1 MTISPHIVE
10 SIIFVNFDK
19 KAEMDIQTAK
29 LELVK
34 LIIGIDNKSII
45 DKLLSALKSENNDFW
60 LDLSESEKQEIQ
72 FGIDQLDSGHRVS
85 LDDFLKKVS

>member
-1 MTISPHIVE
+1 
-10 SIIFVNFDK
+10 
-19 KAEMDIQTAK
+19 MDIQTAK

-45 DKLLSALKSENNDFW
+45 YKLLSALKSENNDFW